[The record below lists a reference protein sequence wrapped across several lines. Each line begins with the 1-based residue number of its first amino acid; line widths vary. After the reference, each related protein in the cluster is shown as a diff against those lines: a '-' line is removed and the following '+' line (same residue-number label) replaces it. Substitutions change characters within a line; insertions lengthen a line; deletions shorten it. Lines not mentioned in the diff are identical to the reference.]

1 MSQRS
6 LESLLRPKSI
16 AVIGASNKVGRNG
29 HLMMQNLLKEDF
41 LGPLCP

>member
-16 AVIGASNKVGRNG
+16 AVIGASNQAGRNG
-29 HLMMQNLLKEDF
+29 HLVMQNLLR
-41 LGPLCP
+41 GASMAR